1 MPKKKQRLSL
11 SDELRQ
17 AVEQSEVSRYSIWQQ
32 TGIDQGTLSK
42 FMAGDRGLSIESID
56 KLADLLGLHI
66 CTADAERSRPK
77 GKCTRFSFRAKQVSE
92 NHIPMRCT
100 CELTQCNRGLS
111 QLGKQLW
118 QGASPALYHTLLIH
132 LH

>member
-17 AVEQSEVSRYSIWQQ
+17 AIERSGVSRYSIWQQ
-32 TGIDQGTLSK
+32 TGIDQGSLSK
-42 FMAGDRGLSIESID
+42 FMDGERGLGIESID

-77 GKCTRFSFRAKQVSE
+77 GRR
-92 NHIPMRCT
+92 
-100 CELTQCNRGLS
+100 
-111 QLGKQLW
+111 
-118 QGASPALYHTLLIH
+118 
-132 LH
+132 

>member
-17 AVEQSEVSRYSIWQQ
+17 AIERSGVSRYSIWQQ

-42 FMAGDRGLSIESID
+42 FMDGERGLSIESID

-66 CTADAERSRPK
+66 ITKPEPRRPK
-77 GKCTRFSFRAKQVSE
+77 GRS
-92 NHIPMRCT
+92 
-100 CELTQCNRGLS
+100 
-111 QLGKQLW
+111 
-118 QGASPALYHTLLIH
+118 
-132 LH
+132 